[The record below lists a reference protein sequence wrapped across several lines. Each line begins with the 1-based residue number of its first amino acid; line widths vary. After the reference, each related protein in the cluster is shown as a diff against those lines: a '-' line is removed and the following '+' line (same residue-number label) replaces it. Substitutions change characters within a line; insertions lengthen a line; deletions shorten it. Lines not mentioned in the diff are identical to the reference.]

1 LLLHLAAYALAS
13 WRQWSALQ
21 LVGRLVRLVL
31 WCDVFL
37 GQVWRWR
44 AAGPGVAEAA
54 GALAWL
60 GWIVLVLLF
69 LPLTLLEMLAKQL
82 RRRAVSALRPRRL
95 DLHRQSG
102 AV

>member
-1 LLLHLAAYALAS
+1 M
-13 WRQWSALQ
+13 
-21 LVGRLVRLVL
+21 V
-31 WCDVFL
+31 
-37 GQVWRWR
+37 
-44 AAGPGVAEAA
+44 
-54 GALAWL
+54 

-82 RRRAVSALRPRRL
+82 RRRRRERTQAAPA